1 MGATEIE
8 SSVEGVCEFLT
19 QALPLDLQSLTD
31 LQKWFED
38 LANEQVS
45 PLAID
50 VRNVAAA
57 TARFLDKI
65 AWRVFC
71 GDFYRAA
78 TGPEA
83 VSLPIR
89 NNIAGAPG
97 KDFIKQGILLEMGE
111 ILRPPNSSIPN
122 AGSDITDNSFIWRV
136 ISPANEFV
144 YC

>member
-19 QALPLDLQSLTD
+19 QALPLDLHSLAD
-31 LQKWFED
+31 LQKWFDD
-38 LANEQVS
+38 LAHERVS
-45 PLAID
+45 PLTID
-50 VRNVAAA
+50 IRSVAAA

-65 AWRVFC
+65 VWRVFC
-71 GDFYRAA
+71 GDFYRAV

-89 NNIAGAPG
+89 NNFANDPG
-97 KDFIKQGILLEMGE
+97 KDLIKQGIFLEMGE
-111 ILRPPNSSIPN
+111 ILRSPNSIPI

-136 ISPANEFV
+136 ISPVNEFV